1 MSDATRSQVQ
11 DAQANPVPVNQPY
24 LQITASAAAK
34 IKELLAKEGK
44 GAEYGLR
51 LGVMGGG
58 CSGLQYFMEFDT
70 TREGDR
76 TIEMEGAKVFVDP
89 RSSMHVRGSQLEY
102 LDGLHGAG
110 FKISNPNV
118 KSSCGCGHSFQT

>member
-1 MSDATRSQVQ
+1 MSDAANPQVQ
-11 DAQANPVPVNQPY
+11 DEKANAVAVNQPY
-24 LQITASAAAK
+24 LQITSSAASK
-34 IKELLAKEGK
+34 IKELIAKEGK
-44 GAEYGLR
+44 GPEFGLR

-70 TREGDR
+70 AREGDR
-76 TIEMEGAKVFVDP
+76 TVEMDGAKVFVDP